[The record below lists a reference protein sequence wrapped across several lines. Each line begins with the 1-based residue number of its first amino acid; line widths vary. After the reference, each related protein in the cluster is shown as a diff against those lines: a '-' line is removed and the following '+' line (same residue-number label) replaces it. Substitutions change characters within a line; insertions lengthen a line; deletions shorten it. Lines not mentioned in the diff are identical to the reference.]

1 LRYRLRLE
9 VDAEANLTF
18 GHAVLREHVS
28 AHSELLGDGILSAD
42 LAEIANVLD
51 ARDRTELGSH
61 DSATNFELLVQGGY
75 RNGFD
80 SDLKAGQASLALG
93 AHTLLGAKTDGYV
106 LARATALVDDARDAD
121 KWGYEAEAGV
131 RHLLTEKLEVRGAV
145 VATELRSISSVKDV
159 RYFGKV
165 GAEYAITE
173 QFRVGADVLAKDGAT
188 EGQVGFRVYF

>member
-1 LRYRLRLE
+1 MKKFL
-9 VDAEANLTF
+9 
-18 GHAVLREHVS
+18 VLIALAFAFAAPAAMASDWDYVGAQYTATDLQDRS
-28 AHSELLGDGILSAD
+28 GDGFKVEASKAI
-42 LAEIANVLD
+42 
-51 ARDRTELGSH
+51 GSH
-61 DSATNFELLVQGGY
+61 LFVQGGY

-173 QFRVGADVLAKDGAT
+173 QFRVGADVLAKNGVT